1 MDEISNITFEK
12 IFTNPIKEPFTYNL
26 SQMIVHNNIEIIFNK
41 VKEIFT
47 MGLLYTTNKF
57 NNLQHG
63 KMIDLDKINE
73 KDILLV
79 KKYMLSM
86 GIEVIYKTYSEED
99 IDYHIKTV
107 IYAIE
112 NIKDIN
118 LDITSDWKTQNIKKL
133 HIKVKPEQAEEL
145 TKILKKYPESNYF
158 LGLYKPETIKDYK
171 IQYVKKDE
179 PKIVH
184 IINFEQAKIT
194 DYHYNHQYMDM
205 YDKHVR

>member
-1 MDEISNITFEK
+1 MDESSN
-12 IFTNPIKEPFTYNL
+12 FTIENLFTSPVKNPFTYNL
-26 SQMIVHNNIEIIFNK
+26 NSMIIDNNIEIIFNK
-41 VKEIFT
+41 IKEIFT
-47 MGLLYTTNKF
+47 LGLLYTTNKY
-57 NNLQHG
+57 NNLENG
-63 KMIDLDKINE
+63 KSIDLDKINE

-79 KKYMLSM
+79 KEYMLSM
-86 GIEVIYKTYSEED
+86 GIDVIYKTYNEED

-118 LDITSDWKTQNIKKL
+118 LDITSNWKTQYIKKL

-171 IQYVKKDE
+171 IQ
-179 PKIVH
+179 
-184 IINFEQAKIT
+184 
-194 DYHYNHQYMDM
+194 
-205 YDKHVR
+205 